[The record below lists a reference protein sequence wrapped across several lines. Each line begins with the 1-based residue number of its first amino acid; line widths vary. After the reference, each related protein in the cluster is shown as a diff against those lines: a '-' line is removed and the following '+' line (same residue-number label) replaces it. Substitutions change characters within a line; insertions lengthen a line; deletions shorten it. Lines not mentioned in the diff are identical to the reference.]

1 MAKSNISNLAQEI
14 LSTIYNKWKKFLP
27 SLPLYNKVIVEE
39 VNNKSK
45 IITIEKDNI
54 KIVIGNDIEITEGNK
69 SIIIDKDLNIISN
82 GEINIV
88 ANSSNNV
95 NNNTVERFV
104 TEQRLKNYLS
114 TITDSF
120 GSPIF
125 IIGDIVNA
133 DLGTN
138 NIKTTLES

>member
-14 LSTIYNKWKKFLP
+14 ISSIYSKWQRFLP

-69 SIIIDKDLNIISN
+69 SIIVDKDLNIISK
-82 GEINIV
+82 GSINIV
-88 ANSSNNV
+88 ANSSNIV
-95 NNNTVERFV
+95 NNTIERFV
-104 TEQRLKNYLS
+104 TEQRLKTYLS

-125 IIGDIVNA
+125 VIGDVMNA

>member
-14 LSTIYNKWKKFLP
+14 LSSIYSKWQRFLP

-69 SIIIDKDLNIISN
+69 SIVIDKDLNIISK
-82 GEINIV
+82 GSINIV
-88 ANSSNNV
+88 ANSSNIV
-95 NNNTVERFV
+95 NNPIERFV
-104 TEQRLKNYLS
+104 TEQRLKTYLS

-125 IIGDIVNA
+125 IIGDVMNA

>member
-14 LSTIYNKWKKFLP
+14 LSSIYSKWQRFLP
-27 SLPLYNKVIVEE
+27 SLPLYTKVIVEE

-69 SIIIDKDLNIISN
+69 SIVIDKDLNIISK
-82 GEINIV
+82 GSINIV
-88 ANSSNNV
+88 ANSSNIV
-95 NNNTVERFV
+95 NNTIERFV
-104 TEQRLKNYLS
+104 TEQRLKTYLS

-125 IIGDIVNA
+125 IIGDVMNA